1 MKHYTTPDRKWV
13 GFAELSDDG
22 DFILDPNYTR
32 AVFDMGSV
40 FDRMGEG
47 VLCIIEVQ
55 KDTGG
60 LVLSFEKRSLR
71 FLKQYHI
78 DVEQWL
84 NAAYNSIFYCDVFT
98 VLDEDGNIDP
108 IGSEKD
114 FYLIDDKG
122 HIPSD
127 DLG

>member
-1 MKHYTTPDRKWV
+1 MKHYTTSYRKWV
-13 GFAELSDDG
+13 GFAELSDYG

-32 AVFDMGSV
+32 AVFDMSSV

-60 LVLSFEKRSLR
+60 LVLSFDKPSLR

-84 NAAYNSIFYCDVFT
+84 NAAYNYILRCDVFT

-108 IGSEKD
+108 INNEKD
-114 FYLIDDKG
+114 FYLIDSKGRMTWDKM
-122 HIPSD
+122 
-127 DLG
+127 